1 MTKEEILELIRN
13 KESSKVE
20 FKEDNIGPRDIAR
33 EMVAFANLDGGII
46 LIGVSDEGKIL
57 GTNKKDIEEW
67 VMNIGRGNCYPSLIP
82 IFERVTIDDK
92 TVGVITIPK
101 RQGTVHRTSDG
112 HYYIRVGST
121 VRDATLEELS
131 RLFQSAGMVHY
142 DISPVYSTSI
152 SDLDQDRLKYY
163 LSNILKIN
171 INEVKEQME
180 QLLANIEVMIKVDE
194 GYCLTLAGLLVFG
207 KDPERF
213 LPQAGIIVAKF
224 PKEDMDYEMIKME
237 IKGPL
242 VDKYDEQG
250 MVIEDGVIGQAI
262 RFVQSNTILSS
273 KIEGGKRIDIMQ
285 YPQEAIREGIV
296 NALSHRDYTISYS
309 RIRLFIFQ
317 NRIEI
322 HSPGRLPNTVTLEG
336 IKRTAHYTRNPILF
350 KLFEQ
355 YKYVEGVGLGIPH
368 KIIRKMIEHNG
379 KEPKLEESGEEFI
392 LTLFG

>member
-1 MTKEEILELIRN
+1 MTKEELLELIRN

-20 FKEDNIGPRDIAR
+20 FKEDNIGPRDLAR
-33 EMVAFANLDGGII
+33 EMVAFANLEGGII

-57 GTNKKDIEEW
+57 GTSRKDIEEW

-92 TVGVITIPK
+92 IVGVITIPK
-101 RQGTVHRTSDG
+101 RQATVHRTSDG

-121 VRDATLEELS
+121 VHDATPEELS
-131 RLFQSAGMVHY
+131 RLFQSAGLLHY
-142 DISPVYSTSI
+142 DISPVYKASI
-152 SDLDQDRLKYY
+152 SDLDHERLKYY
-163 LSNILKIN
+163 FSNILHID
-171 INEVKEQME
+171 IVEEQME
-180 QLLANIEVMIKVDE
+180 QLLENINVMTKVDE

-207 KDPERF
+207 KAQEKF
-213 LPQAGIIVAKF
+213 LTQAGIIAAKF
-224 PKEDMDYEMIKME
+224 PKEDMDYEMIKTE

-250 MVIEDGVIGQAI
+250 MVIENGVIGQAI
-262 RFVQSNTILSS
+262 KFVQSNTILSS
-273 KIEGGKRIDIMQ
+273 KIEGGKRVDIQQ
-285 YPQEAIREGIV
+285 YPEEAIREGIV

-309 RIRLFIFQ
+309 KIRLFIFQ

-322 HSPGRLPNTVTLEG
+322 HSPGKLPNTVTIEG
-336 IKRTAHYTRNPILF
+336 MKRSAYYTRNPVLY
-350 KLFEQ
+350 KLLAQ
-355 YKYVEGVGLGIPH
+355 YGYAEGIGLGIPR
-368 KIIRKMIEHNG
+368 IIQRMIEHNG